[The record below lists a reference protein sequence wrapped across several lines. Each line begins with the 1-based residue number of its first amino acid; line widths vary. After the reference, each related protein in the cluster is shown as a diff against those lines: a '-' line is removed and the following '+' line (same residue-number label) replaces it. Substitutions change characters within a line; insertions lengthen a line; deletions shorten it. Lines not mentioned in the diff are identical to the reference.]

1 MKKDTKPMILDE
13 DVVEILTAL
22 KESTGITLENLRC
35 GKKNK
40 EYYFARMIFANYC
53 ISNFTL
59 TAIAAYLHIKSHATI
74 INQLR
79 QFENDCKY
87 TKEFQD
93 MYAMVEKYLKEIKV
107 VEEVIMEMVEVE

>member
-1 MKKDTKPMILDE
+1 MILDE
-13 DVVEILTAL
+13 DVVEILAAI

-59 TAIAAYLHIKSHATI
+59 TEIAAYMNIVSHATI

-79 QFENDCKY
+79 KFENDCKY

-93 MYAMVEKYLKEIKV
+93 MYGLVENYMKKNRV
-107 VEEVIMEMVEVE
+107 VEDVEMEMEEV